1 MIDPF
6 KKQGLTLVEL
16 ILSLGMFVILVSV
29 VLYVYHIFLFCWFST
44 DQRAGINIEL
54 ERGLKI
60 IAADLREAKQIQLE
74 PDYNEIR
81 FTRNESAY
89 YIYYLYNQNDSYLQP
104 PVFAQDIYELRKT
117 VLTGGLEGA
126 FNYGQGRII
135 MTDILAPETSE
146 LSLNKNLITLDL
158 TISRNNETM
167 RLLTRVRPRNL

>member
-89 YIYYLYNQNDSYLQP
+89 
-104 PVFAQDIYELRKT
+104 
-117 VLTGGLEGA
+117 
-126 FNYGQGRII
+126 
-135 MTDILAPETSE
+135 
-146 LSLNKNLITLDL
+146 
-158 TISRNNETM
+158 
-167 RLLTRVRPRNL
+167 